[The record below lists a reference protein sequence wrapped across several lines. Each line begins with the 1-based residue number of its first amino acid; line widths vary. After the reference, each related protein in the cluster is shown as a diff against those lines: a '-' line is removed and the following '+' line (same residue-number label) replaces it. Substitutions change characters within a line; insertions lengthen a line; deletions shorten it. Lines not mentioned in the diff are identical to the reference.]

1 MIALTVNIA
10 KLYHT
15 MESSRTISFMTLNS
29 YLDATAQKAYRE
41 GINGGVEHVKV
52 IQEIKQQ
59 NKQTSKQAKQANNK
73 TEHIT

>member
-15 MESSRTISFMTLNS
+15 MESSRSISFMTMNS
-29 YLDATAQKAYRE
+29 YLDSTAQKAYRE

-52 IQEIKQQ
+52 IQEVKEQ
-59 NKQTSKQAKQANNK
+59 NKQTSKTSKQQNCK
-73 TEHIT
+73 YHMI